1 MLGRRIT
8 RRVISPCGCAA
19 ACPEWRYSRRAKNW
33 KLPQRSTRQLIRLR
47 RSGSPGLIELASAFC
62 ETLTVNA
69 SPHARLFRT
78 CLFRTSPIILA
89 LLALHAPGAAFRL
102 HAAGPPQKMPLVID
116 VDQQPLVSATRRVV
130 DALRFVGAPIK
141 AEDQKALE
149 AAWADPDEKK
159 SIRRIQEILDPYCL
173 VAVTINPES
182 RVSVVEGPAAKELI
196 QQGWRTFLVKVSN
209 QAQITPVLKPESPNL
224 GPVYLQGHGARE
236 RPLADS
242 RLAIAP
248 AEVKDR
254 WLALELYDKQPLKR
268 ELSGLA
274 LEYRI
279 ASLYSRDRGKRE
291 AVIGFNVG
299 AGTQDLGFRNSV
311 PILFD
316 CRPAVKVVLGVKDFD
331 GKPTTAS
338 FIVRD
343 KLGHVYPNPA
353 RRLAPDFF
361 FHDQVYR
368 ADGESIDLPPGEYTF
383 EYNRGPEYL
392 VETKTV
398 TVQPGATQHENFELK
413 RWIHPAERHWFSGDH
428 HVHAAGCAHY
438 DSPTE
443 GVTPADM
450 MRHVMGEDLNVGCVL
465 SWGPCWYTQKQY
477 FEGKV
482 SALSKPNYLMRYDVE
497 VSGFPSSHA
506 GHLCLLR
513 LKEDDYPGTKL
524 IEEWPSWTQP
534 VLEWGKKQDA
544 VVGYSHSGW
553 GLELPDYLLDG
564 GRSFTPSRR
573 RPIGSRAADKLPD
586 YAMPKFDGIGA
597 NEFIVTGANGV
608 CDFISSVDTPPIWE
622 LNIWYHALNCGV
634 RTRISGETDFPC
646 IYGDKVG
653 LGRVYVKLKPD
664 QPLDY
669 DTWILGVR
677 DGRSYCGDGRSHIFD
692 FKVND
697 VAVGEPGSAG
707 KISQLD
713 LKEPGKVKVS
723 FDVAARLEEKPTH
736 ETERIRRTRLD
747 QKPYWH
753 IERARLGETRMVP
766 VELIVNGQAVARK
779 EIEAD
784 GQTRPVTFDVDVPR
798 SSWIAVRIFPS
809 VHTNPVFVEVAGKPI
824 RASHKSADW
833 CRRAV
838 DVCWRAKSPQI
849 RKSEREAA
857 RAAYDSARKYYD
869 QVEAESPK
877 D

>member
-1 MLGRRIT
+1 M
-8 RRVISPCGCAA
+8 
-19 ACPEWRYSRRAKNW
+19 
-33 KLPQRSTRQLIRLR
+33 
-47 RSGSPGLIELASAFC
+47 
-62 ETLTVNA
+62 
-69 SPHARLFRT
+69 
-78 CLFRTSPIILA
+78 A
-89 LLALHAPGAAFRL
+89 LVL
-102 HAAGPPQKMPLVID
+102 D
-116 VDQQPLVSATRRVV
+116 VDQQPFVSATRRLV
-130 DALRFVGAPIK
+130 DALTFVGAPLK
-141 AEDQKALE
+141 AEDKKALE
-149 AAWADPDEKK
+149 AAWAEPDEKK
-159 SIRRIQEILDPYCL
+159 SIRAIQAVLDPYCL
-173 VAVTINPES
+173 VGVTINAES
-182 RVSVVEGPAAKELI
+182 RVSVVEGPAAKDLV
-196 QQGWRTFLVKVSN
+196 QQGWRTFLVKVIN
-209 QAQITPVLKPESPNL
+209 QAGITPVLRPESPNL
-224 GPVYLQGHGARE
+224 GPVYLRGNGARE
-236 RPLADS
+236 RPLKDAGI
-242 RLAIAP
+242 AIAP

-254 WLALELYDKQPLKR
+254 WLALEMFDKQPLKHD
-268 ELSGLA
+268 LSGLGV
-274 LEYRI
+274 EYRI
-279 ASLYSRDRGKRE
+279 ASLYSRDQGKRE

-299 AGTQDLGFRNSV
+299 QGTQDLGFRNSV

-316 CRPAVKVVLGVKDFD
+316 CRSAVKVVLGVKDFD

-338 FIVRD
+338 FIIRD
-343 KLGHVYPNPA
+343 KQEHVYPNPA

-368 ADGESIDLPPGEYTF
+368 ADGESIDLPPGEYTV

-392 VETKTV
+392 VETKTI
-398 TVQPGATQHENFELK
+398 TVRPGATQHEDFKLT
-413 RWIHPAERHWFSGDH
+413 RWIHPAERHWYSGDH

-450 MRHVMGEDLNVGCVL
+450 MRHVLGEDLNVGCVL

-513 LKEDDYPGTKL
+513 LTEDDYPGTKL
-524 IEEWPSWTQP
+524 IEEWPTWTQP
-534 VLEWGKKQDA
+534 ILEWGQKQGA

-553 GLELPDYLLDG
+553 GLELPDILPNG
-564 GRSFTPSRR
+564 NRRKAWAQRR
-573 RPIGSRAADKLPD
+573 RGEAWEGRAADKLPG
-586 YAMPKFDGIGA
+586 YAMPSFDGIGA
-597 NEFIVTGANGV
+597 NEFIVTGPNGA

-669 DTWILGVR
+669 DTWILGVK
-677 DGRSYCGDGRSHIFD
+677 DGRSYCGDGHSHVFD

-697 VAVGEPGSAG
+697 VAMGEPGSDG
-707 KISQLD
+707 KLSQLN
-713 LKEPGKVKVS
+713 LAQPGKVKVT
-723 FDVAARLEEKPTH
+723 FDVAARLEEKPTA
-736 ETERIRRTRLD
+736 ETEKIRHARLD

-753 IERARLGETRMVP
+753 IERARIGEARKVP
-766 VELIVNGQAVARK
+766 VEIVVNGQAVARQ

-784 GQTRPVTFDVDVPR
+784 GQTRPVTFEIDVPR
-798 SSWIAVRIFPS
+798 SSWIAARVFPS

-824 RASHKSADW
+824 RASRKSAEW

-838 DVCWRAKSPQI
+838 DVCYRKKSTRFRA
-849 RKSEREAA
+849 SERAA
-857 RAAYDSARKYYD
+857 ADAAYEKARKYYD
-869 QVEAESPK
+869 AVETEAFA